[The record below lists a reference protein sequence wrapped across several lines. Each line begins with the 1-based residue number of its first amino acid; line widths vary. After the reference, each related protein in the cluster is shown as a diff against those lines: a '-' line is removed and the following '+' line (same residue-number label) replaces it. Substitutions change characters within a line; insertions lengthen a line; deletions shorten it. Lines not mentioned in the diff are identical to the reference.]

1 MTSATRTCPSEA
13 LPLGAL
19 IARGAAYLAR
29 HGIPPAE
36 ARAQAE
42 ILAEEATGLR
52 RARLLAH
59 LGDAPAPAA
68 YVGLAQ
74 TLAQEP

>member
-19 IARGAAYLAR
+19 IARGAAFLAR

-52 RARLLAH
+52 RARLLA
-59 LGDAPAPAA
+59 LTPAA